1 MRKEQ
6 QSGHAGRVSRLCRQ
20 KGSWQEEAWQEG
32 CWRRGVLRLAR
43 GLVLVLALAPC
54 QLLPWDAMP
63 CLAGTPAAEQAQD
76 RGRLAEE
83 KILSLL
89 GPVFGASHVVVQA
102 AGSEAGTRVSVVVD
116 AARMGSAALSPK
128 ALQAEQERLA
138 SLCAACAGLDQAKG
152 DGVEVAFM
160 PFASDWHALPAGIA
174 ACALLAAGALAYA
187 GCRRR
192 RQSLQPTPYQPRP
205 HQPGP
210 LQPAERPQ
218 DSPPVRSEPSGEG
231 EEHGS
236 QSGRQGHAVDKTQAS
251 CTQCQ
256 DADVAAKVDDR
267 KLTPAPG
274 AGDGALLACLLVRE
288 SPQMRAFALT
298 LADPAC
304 AACML
309 AGWPEDMQAETL
321 VQLVHMGRARQA
333 SARLVEAELE
343 AEFAE
348 AAGRPV
354 RFAGDR
360 KGEGGPAQAAGVLAQ
375 LGQGARE
382 VLMERMAGLDADSA
396 RLVRALLQ
404 A

>member
-1 MRKEQ
+1 MRREQ
-6 QSGHAGRVSRLCRQ
+6 QSGHAGRAGRLCRQ
-20 KGSWQEEAWQEG
+20 KGPWQEESWQEG

-43 GLVLVLALAPC
+43 GLVLVLALAAG
-54 QLLPWDAMP
+54 QLLPGLGGAS
-63 CLAGTPAAEQAQD
+63 CLAGTPQAGAVQD

-83 KILSLL
+83 KIRSLL
-89 GPVFGASHVVVQA
+89 GPVFGNSHVVVQA
-102 AGSEAGTRVSVVVD
+102 AHGEAGTRVSVVVD
-116 AARMGSAALSPK
+116 AARLGASALSPK

-138 SLCAACAGLDQAKG
+138 SLCETCAGLDQTRG

-160 PFASDWHALPAGIA
+160 PFASDWHVLPAAMA
-174 ACALLAAGALAYA
+174 ACALLAAGVLAYA
-187 GCRRR
+187 GFRRR
-192 RQSLQPTPYQPRP
+192 KQPLGPA
-205 HQPGP
+205 P
-210 LQPAERPQ
+210 LQSTESPQAASAGRTER
-218 DSPPVRSEPSGEG
+218 SGEG
-231 EEHGS
+231 ESKESLGQAGEKVQGS
-236 QSGRQGHAVDKTQAS
+236 CRLRQE
-251 CTQCQ
+251 
-256 DADVAAKVDDR
+256 ADVASKSGDGN
-267 KLTPAPG
+267 LTLAPG
-274 AGDGALLACLLVRE
+274 DGNGDGDGALLACLLANE

-304 AACML
+304 AGQML
-309 AGWPEDMQAETL
+309 AGWPEERQVETL
-321 VQLVHMGRARQA
+321 MELVHLGRARQA
-333 SARLVEAELE
+333 SAALVEAELA

-354 RFAGDR
+354 RFAGVR

>member
-1 MRKEQ
+1 MRREQ
-6 QSGHAGRVSRLCRQ
+6 QSGHAGRVGRLCRQ

-43 GLVLVLALAPC
+43 GLVLVLALVAS
-54 QLLPWDAMP
+54 QLLPGLGGTS
-63 CLAGTPAAEQAQD
+63 CLAGIPQAGAVQD

-83 KILSLL
+83 KIRSLL
-89 GPVFGASHVVVQA
+89 GPVFGNSHVVVQA
-102 AGSEAGTRVSVVVD
+102 AHGEAGTRVSVVID
-116 AARMGSAALSPK
+116 AARLGASAISPK

-138 SLCAACAGLDQAKG
+138 SLCETCAGLDQTRG

-160 PFASDWHALPAGIA
+160 PFASDWHALPAAMA
-174 ACALLAAGALAYA
+174 ACALLMAGALAYA

-192 RQSLQPTPYQPRP
+192 KQPLESAPRQLTESPQAA
-205 HQPGP
+205 
-210 LQPAERPQ
+210 PAGRTER
-218 DSPPVRSEPSGEG
+218 SGEG
-231 EEHGS
+231 EGRESPGQAGEKIQGS
-236 QSGRQGHAVDKTQAS
+236 CRLRQET
-251 CTQCQ
+251 
-256 DADVAAKVDDR
+256 DVASKSGDR
-267 KLTPAPG
+267 KLTLAPG
-274 AGDGALLACLLVRE
+274 DDSGNGDGALLACLLAKE

-304 AACML
+304 AGQML
-309 AGWPEDMQAETL
+309 AGWPEERQVETL
-321 VQLVHMGRARQA
+321 VELVHLGRARQA
-333 SARLVEAELE
+333 SAALVEAELA

-354 RFAGDR
+354 RFAGVR

-396 RLVRALLQ
+396 RLVRVLLQ

>member
-1 MRKEQ
+1 
-6 QSGHAGRVSRLCRQ
+6 
-20 KGSWQEEAWQEG
+20 
-32 CWRRGVLRLAR
+32 
-43 GLVLVLALAPC
+43 
-54 QLLPWDAMP
+54 MP

-89 GPVFGASHVVVQA
+89 GPVFGSSHVVVQA

-116 AARMGSAALSPK
+116 AARMGAAALSPK

-160 PFASDWHALPAGIA
+160 PFASDWHAQPAGMAAGMA

-192 RQSLQPTPYQPRP
+192 RQPLQPAP
-205 HQPGP
+205 HQPVPLQSGP

-218 DSPPVRSEPSGEG
+218 ASPPVRSEPSGEG

-256 DADVAAKVDDR
+256 DADVAAKADDR
-267 KLTPAPG
+267 KLTPVPG

-382 VLMERMAGLDADSA
+382 VLMERMTGLDAGSA